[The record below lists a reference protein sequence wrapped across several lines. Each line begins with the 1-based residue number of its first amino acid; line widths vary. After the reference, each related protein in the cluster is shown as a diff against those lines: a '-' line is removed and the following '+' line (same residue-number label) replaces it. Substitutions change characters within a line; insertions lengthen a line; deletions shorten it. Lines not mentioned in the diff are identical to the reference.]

1 MTLVCI
7 TSSSSNLES
16 PTDPRFG
23 RCAYFI
29 IIDSESMKFEA
40 ISNGAG
46 NTPSG
51 AGIRAAQLIASKQV
65 DALIT
70 GSVGPNAHS
79 ALESSGIKMFS
90 TSANTV
96 KEAIELFKA
105 GKLVEIQSAGPS
117 HMGMG
122 RGRGGGMGRRGGR

>member
-7 TSSSSNLES
+7 TSSGSTLDS

-29 IIDSESMKFEA
+29 IIDSESMRLEA

-46 NTPSG
+46 SSPSG
-51 AGIRAAQLIASKQV
+51 AGIRAAQVIVSKKV
-65 DALIT
+65 ESLIT
-70 GSVGPNAHS
+70 GSVGPNAHA
-79 ALESSGIKMFS
+79 ALGSSGIKMFS

-96 KEAIELFKA
+96 KEAIDLFKA

-117 HMGMG
+117 HK
-122 RGRGGGMGRRGGR
+122 GMGRRGGR